1 MKKTLALSLATI
13 LLLSAC
19 GTTASE
25 KQSLPTPS
33 PSVEQSLPAP
43 SPSVEQSTPAPSPEQ
58 TDEPT
63 TSIQPA
69 ATGSDTLFNPSAT
82 MEETV
87 LVDESDVKI
96 TATGLKYTAYEVKV
110 SLTIENNT
118 DQELSFYSGTLGYSC
133 NSING
138 YMVDDG
144 YLNVDVPAGKKANET
159 VEFSVD
165 QLTML
170 GFTDIADIEI
180 GFDISDSDYDDY
192 LQTGPRQIRTSIAD
206 NYDYETDTYRQTITG
221 GSFLGQQGITVIHDS
236 EEVPFDQKGIRVV
249 SQTLV
254 SNSSG
259 EQVLLIEVENTSDD
273 MVYASVGDTALNGL
287 SVESGT
293 WSTDWV
299 SPGKRRVMSIQL
311 YSLLDESYQG
321 IFGIDE
327 ISSVSYSFEI
337 SDIEYDTLVI
347 PPTLTLTVP
356 GGKAAY
362 DPSGEE
368 VYRENGIRIVSKEIV
383 PDDSDYSDD
392 IHLLFLVEN
401 NTQEAL
407 SFGVDYDSVS
417 VNGYMA
423 RFLCSDRTAAPG
435 GGAILDVELQ
445 GYSLEENGITAL
457 EDITEVEL
465 KFEIENGHY
474 KTVAEPVVTVSV
486 AQ

>member
-25 KQSLPTPS
+25 
-33 PSVEQSLPAP
+33 EQSLPAP
-43 SPSVEQSTPAPSPEQ
+43 SPSVEQSTPAPSLEQ

-69 ATGSDTLFNPSAT
+69 ATGSDALFNPSAT

-96 TATGLKYTAYEVKV
+96 TATGLKYTAYEVKA

-118 DQELSFYSGTLGYSC
+118 DQSLSFYAGTLGYCC

-138 YMVDDG
+138 YMVDVG
-144 YLNVDVPAGKKANET
+144 YLTADVGPGKKANE
-159 VEFSVD
+159 SVSFD
-165 QLTML
+165 IDELTML
-170 GFTDIADIEI
+170 GITDIADIEI
-180 GFDISDSDYDDY
+180 GFSISDDDY
-192 LQTGPRQIRTSIAD
+192 NDYLETGPRQVKTSLAD
-206 NYDYETDTYRQTITG
+206 CYDYATDTYRQAITDG
-221 GSFLGQQGITVIHDS
+221 GMAGQMGITVVCDS
-236 EEVPFDQKGIRVV
+236 EEIPFDQKSVRVL

-254 SNSSG
+254 ENTSG
-259 EQVLLIEVENTSDD
+259 EPVLLIEVENDADD
-273 MVYASVGDTALNGL
+273 MVYASVGHVALNGL

-311 YSLLDESYQG
+311 DSLFDESYRE
-321 IFGIDE
+321 IFGMNE

-347 PPTLTLTVP
+347 PPTITLTIP
-356 GGKAAY
+356 GSTAAY
-362 DPSGEE
+362 DASGEE
-368 VYRENGIRIVSKEIV
+368 VYQENGIRIISKGIV
-383 PDDSDYSDD
+383 PDDSYYSDD

-401 NTQEAL
+401 SSPEVL
-407 SFGVDYDSVS
+407 RFDVGYGSVS
-417 VNGYMA
+417 VNGYMTS
-423 RFLCSDRTAAPG
+423 FLCYNRTVVPG
-435 GGAILDVELQ
+435 GGAVLDVELQ
-445 GYSLEENGITAL
+445 SYSLEENGITGP
-457 EDITEVEL
+457 EDITEAEL
-465 KFEIENGHY
+465 KFEIKNGNY
-474 KTVAEPVVTVSV
+474 KTVAEPVVTVTGNP
-486 AQ
+486 AGE

>member
-1 MKKTLALSLATI
+1 MKKTLALSLAAI

-19 GTTASE
+19 GTAE
-25 KQSLPTPS
+25 PGGEPS
-33 PSVEQSLPAP
+33 SSSGQTGEPA
-43 SPSVEQSTPAPSPEQ
+43 TG
-58 TDEPT
+58 T
-63 TSIQPA
+63 QPA
-69 ATGSDTLFNPSAT
+69 TTGSGALFDPSAT

-159 VEFSVD
+159 VEFDVD
-165 QLTML
+165 QLTPL

-192 LQTGPRQIRTSIAD
+192 LLTGPRQIKTSLAD
-206 NYDYETDTYRQTITG
+206 SYDYETDTYRQAITT
-221 GSFLGQQGITVIHDS
+221 GSFLGQQGITVLYDS

-254 SNSSG
+254 SNSGG
-259 EQVLLIEVENTSDD
+259 EQALLIEVENTSDD
-273 MVYASVGDTALNGL
+273 MVFASVGDTTLNGL
-287 SVESGT
+287 SVENGT

-311 YSLLDESYQG
+311 DSLLEESYWK

-327 ISSVSYSFEI
+327 INSVSYSFEI
-337 SDIEYDTLVI
+337 EDIEYDTLVI

-356 GGKAAY
+356 GTKPAY
-362 DPSGEE
+362 DASGKEL
-368 VYRENGIRIVSKEIV
+368 YQENGIRIVSKGIV
-383 PDDSDYSDD
+383 PDPLDYSDD

-407 SFGVDYDSVS
+407 NFDVDYDSVS
-417 VNGYMA
+417 VNGYMTS
-423 RFLCSDRTAAPG
+423 FLCYDGTAAPG
-435 GGAILDVELQ
+435 GAAILDVELQ
-445 GYSLEENGITAL
+445 DYSLEENGITGVA
-457 EDITEVEL
+457 DITEAEL
-465 KFEIENGHY
+465 KFEVENGNY
-474 KTVAEPVVTVSV
+474 KTVAEAVVTVTGNS
-486 AQ
+486 AG